1 MEVPA
6 SLRRWFVVHFVADVV
21 FALPLLFAPRAFLTA
36 LGWTEVDPIS
46 ARLVGAALMGIG
58 VQSLLGRDETLE
70 AFRGMLNLKIIWSAT
85 ATVGIAVSVLQG
97 GPKMGWA
104 FVGIFAAFNAL
115 WTTYRV
121 RLRRA

>member
-1 MEVPA
+1 
-6 SLRRWFVVHFVADVV
+6 
-21 FALPLLFAPRAFLTA
+21 
-36 LGWTEVDPIS
+36 
-46 ARLVGAALMGIG
+46 
-58 VQSLLGRDETLE
+58 
-70 AFRGMLNLKIIWSAT
+70 MLNLKIIWSAT